1 MKKAII
7 YARVSSDLQKKE
19 GTIESQILELK
30 KQVTTNGDVLVDE
43 YIDEGF
49 SGALLD
55 RPAMNRLREDLK
67 VKDKFEIIYFLNT
80 DRIAR
85 EVTYQTIII
94 SEILKNKKQIII
106 NGRDYVNDPENKF
119 TLTVLGAVAE
129 LERAKITERTG
140 RGRQLK
146 IRQGVIMAPGCKI
159 FGYNHHKKTDSFPA
173 YYTINE
179 KEAEVVRIMY
189 SKYLEGKMGLGG
201 ISRYLEE
208 NGHAKKMGSQNWY
221 LTQVKKMLKQEMYMG
236 IRYYNKLKTET
247 DSKGRYRMVKRPRE
261 EWVGVKV
268 PAIISEEDFN
278 KVQEKFKWNKE
289 KYRNPYSTQLLS
301 NLTYCGY
308 CNYKGFAYRRYYRD
322 TRYEV
327 SKLFILEFYKC
338 HYRERFRKMYPKN
351 TGRQK
356 CPNKDMRAYIL
367 EDHVFKMMYDYMRD
381 PEILSNHMDF
391 FKRKARKELD
401 KVVEEIS
408 ILEQKIEKEIQTKKQ
423 LLTKYVDQDISSQDY
438 STKSL
443 ELDQHIQLLK
453 LKKQELIQN
462 TPLLHKKDVVE
473 NAVKQYSQYIST
485 TLPTLTDFDSKRE
498 FLLKNISKV
507 IFQLE
512 KVEIQGFVPIS
523 DEIKLPF
530 SITENIP
537 RSVRDVSGNV
547 VKCSGERINL
557 SEYVKLERQNKQTM

>member
-1 MKKAII
+1 
-7 YARVSSDLQKKE
+7 
-19 GTIESQILELK
+19 
-30 KQVTTNGDVLVDE
+30 
-43 YIDEGF
+43 
-49 SGALLD
+49 
-55 RPAMNRLREDLK
+55 
-67 VKDKFEIIYFLNT
+67 
-80 DRIAR
+80 
-85 EVTYQTIII
+85 
-94 SEILKNKKQIII
+94 
-106 NGRDYVNDPENKF
+106 
-119 TLTVLGAVAE
+119 
-129 LERAKITERTG
+129 
-140 RGRQLK
+140 
-146 IRQGVIMAPGCKI
+146 
-159 FGYNHHKKTDSFPA
+159 
-173 YYTINE
+173 
-179 KEAEVVRIMY
+179 
-189 SKYLEGKMGLGG
+189 
-201 ISRYLEE
+201 
-208 NGHAKKMGSQNWY
+208 
-221 LTQVKKMLKQEMYMG
+221 
-236 IRYYNKLKTET
+236 
-247 DSKGRYRMVKRPRE
+247 MVKRPRE

-308 CNYKGFAYRRYYRD
+308 CNHKGFAYRRYYRD

-351 TGRQK
+351 TDRPK

-408 ILEQKIEKEIQTKKQ
+408 EIDNKIEKQNQIKKQ

-473 NAVKQYSQYIST
+473 NAVKNYTHYIST
-485 TLPTLTDFDSKRE
+485 TLPTLNDFDSKRE

-507 IFQLE
+507 IFQVE
-512 KVEIQGFVPIS
+512 KVEIQGYVPITN
-523 DEIKLPF
+523 EISLPF
-530 SITENIP
+530 SISENIP
-537 RSVRDVSGNV
+537 RTVRDVS
-547 VKCSGERINL
+547 SGIVRNNRNKITMR
-557 SEYVKLERQNKQTM
+557 EYVAELEKQNKQTV